1 MAYIDCVLAPV
12 KTANKAEY
20 LKFAQEI
27 DAAFIAHGA
36 LEVVDCWG
44 IDVEDGELTSM
55 PKAVD
60 LKDDETVGFAWIWWP
75 SREVRDAAYA
85 AIFTEDGPFNEFPFD
100 GRRMIFGGFEPMVDL
115 KTNEGS
121 R

>member
-1 MAYIDCVLAPV
+1 MDYIDCMLVPV
-12 KTANKAEY
+12 KIAERAAY
-20 LKFAQEI
+20 HKFAEEI

-44 IDVEDGELTSM
+44 VDVEDGELTSM

-60 LKDDETVGFAWIWWP
+60 LQDGEAVGFAWIRWP
-75 SREVRDAAYA
+75 SKDVRDAAYA
-85 AIFTEDGPFNEFPFD
+85 KVFADDGPFNAFPFD

-115 KTNEGS
+115 KARHGGH
-121 R
+121 